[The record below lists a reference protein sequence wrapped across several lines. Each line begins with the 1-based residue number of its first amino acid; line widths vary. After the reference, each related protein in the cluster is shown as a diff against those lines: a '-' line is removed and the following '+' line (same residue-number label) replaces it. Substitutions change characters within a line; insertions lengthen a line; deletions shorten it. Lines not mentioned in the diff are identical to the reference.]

1 MDFRLQK
8 YTFSEKRQSKWNDSE
23 FLGCIYGFYNQK
35 TVEILS
41 NCFFIFLAFFVC
53 SANSNTVHNGS

>member
-8 YTFSEKRQSKWNDSE
+8 HTISEKRQSKWNDSE
-23 FLGCIYGFYNQK
+23 FLGCIYGSHNQK

-53 SANSNTVHNGS
+53 SADSNIVHNGS

>member
-8 YTFSEKRQSKWNDSE
+8 HTISEKRQSKWNDSE
-23 FLGCIYGFYNQK
+23 FLGCIYGFQNQK
-35 TVEILS
+35 TVETHS
-41 NCFFIFLAFFVC
+41 NSFFNFLAFFVC